1 LAQQVIFIQAGWGL
15 LVLCPSQQHCL
26 TGARCTSRLVLKHA
40 RQSSSKMGLDSEF
53 YIFDVSEKA
62 IKQGRITGKNTT
74 IDIAN
79 LRAVVYILLV

>member
-1 LAQQVIFIQAGWGL
+1 
-15 LVLCPSQQHCL
+15 
-26 TGARCTSRLVLKHA
+26 
-40 RQSSSKMGLDSEF
+40 MGLDSEF